1 MKHTVVVLMGLF
13 ACGSPAQPEAAPE
26 APAAEEAAPAATE
39 AEAVPSKA
47 ALAHFC
53 TSMATMNPAEFA
65 DVEPAKLQEAIA
77 LRMAKSAEGANI
89 ADWGTFEAWNAALT
103 AETRQAAFEAL
114 IVEHGLETEC
124 AGLRGPADADADA
137 GDAEAGDAEAGDAEP
152 ADAEPA
158 DAEPA
163 DAEAGD
169 AEGGD
174 AEPAAAEPAD
184 AEPSDAEPA
193 EAAH

>member
-77 LRMAKSAEGANI
+77 MRMAKSAEGANI
-89 ADWGTFEAWNAALT
+89 ADWGMFEAWNAALT

-124 AGLRGPADADADA
+124 AGLRGPADA
-137 GDAEAGDAEAGDAEP
+137 EAGDAEAADAEGGDAEPAAADPADAEP

-163 DAEAGD
+163 
-169 AEGGD
+169 
-174 AEPAAAEPAD
+174 
-184 AEPSDAEPA
+184 